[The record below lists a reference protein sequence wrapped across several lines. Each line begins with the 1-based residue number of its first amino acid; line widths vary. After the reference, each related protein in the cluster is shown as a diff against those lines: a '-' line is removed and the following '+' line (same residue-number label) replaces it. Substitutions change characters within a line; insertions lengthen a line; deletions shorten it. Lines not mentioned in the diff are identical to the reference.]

1 MMKSY
6 TQSVLQRAEDIQR
19 LETAAMALPRGG
31 ATMFRAGWAA
41 VLAALMALIPS
52 ISAAQMMI

>member
-1 MMKSY
+1 MMKDY
-6 TQSVLQRAEDIQR
+6 TQAVLHRAEDIQR
-19 LETAAMALPRGG
+19 LEAAAMALPQGG
-31 ATMFRAGWAA
+31 MTAFRAGWAA

>member
-1 MMKSY
+1 MMKDY
-6 TQSVLQRAEDIQR
+6 TQSVLQRANEMQR
-19 LETAAMALPRGG
+19 LEAAAMALPQGG
-31 ATMFRAGWAA
+31 MTAFRAGWAA

>member
-1 MMKSY
+1 MMKDY
-6 TQSVLQRAEDIQR
+6 TQSVLHRASELQR
-19 LETAAMALPRGG
+19 LEAAAMALPQGG
-31 ATMFRAGWAA
+31 MTVFRAGWAA

>member
-1 MMKSY
+1 MMKDY
-6 TQSVLQRAEDIQR
+6 TQAVLRRAESIQR
-19 LETAAMALPRGG
+19 LEAAAMALPQGG
-31 ATMFRAGWAA
+31 MTAFRAGWAA

>member
-6 TQSVLQRAEDIQR
+6 TQSVLQRAGELQR
-19 LETAAMALPRGG
+19 LETAAMALPQGG
-31 ATMFRAGWAA
+31 MTVFRAGWAA